1 VASFDSPRSTDH
13 DWGPRLQILLPDSDA
28 DCHATAL
35 TAMLASHLPES
46 FRGYPVAFPITREP
60 GGTARHRVEVTGLG
74 TWLTSQRRAP
84 ARMGRPGH
92 GLDGGNPRE
101 RRGVIR
107 IPLACLRSVPFL
119 QGLTE
124 RSEGMMATESQAEIA
139 ASVAALQ
146 DLGPGYDQALAE
158 GLVERI
164 GAEIDKRIAAEMDN
178 RITAEVDSRL
188 LTQLDRYAGCRHQRR
203 RARRMIRA
211 ERRTIRAERADRS
224 GRQSL
229 ALALG
234 SMLVALA
241 VTAVVLKGSPGVAA
255 LMLMALIWVI
265 VGIVN
270 VAYAVRK
277 YPQQ

>member
-1 VASFDSPRSTDH
+1 V
-13 DWGPRLQILLPDSDA
+13 
-28 DCHATAL
+28 
-35 TAMLASHLPES
+35 
-46 FRGYPVAFPITREP
+46 
-60 GGTARHRVEVTGLG
+60 
-74 TWLTSQRRAP
+74 
-84 ARMGRPGH
+84 
-92 GLDGGNPRE
+92 
-101 RRGVIR
+101 
-107 IPLACLRSVPFL
+107 

-124 RSEGMMATESQAEIA
+124 RSEGMMAADSQTEIA

-164 GAEIDKRIAAEMDN
+164 GAEIDKRITSEIDN
-178 RITAEVDSRL
+178 RITAEVDSRI

-203 RARRMIRA
+203 RAKRMIRA
-211 ERRTIRAERADRS
+211 ERRMIRAERADRS